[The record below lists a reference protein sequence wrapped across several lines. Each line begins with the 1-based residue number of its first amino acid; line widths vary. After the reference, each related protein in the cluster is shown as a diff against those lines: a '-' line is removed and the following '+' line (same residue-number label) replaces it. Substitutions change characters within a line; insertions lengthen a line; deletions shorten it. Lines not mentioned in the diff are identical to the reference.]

1 MAIDFKE
8 LTAFTCLQEK
18 FQYKVMPFDLTNAP
32 ITFQQLMQTVLRGL
46 EAFSLPYIDDVI
58 IFSTSFTDHLSHITS
73 VLSRLAG
80 AGLTVKQ
87 SKNAA
92 GVSGH
97 LTSLASMLAMA
108 NCPSQMQESLTSQTM
123 LSRPPNLLSN
133 HFLGSSLSILVLFP
147 PYHNT
152 LLS

>member
-1 MAIDFKE
+1 MANDSKE
-8 LTAFTCLQEK
+8 LTAFTCLQGK
-18 FQYKVMPFDLTNAP
+18 FQYKVMPFGLTNAP
-32 ITFQQLMQTVLRGL
+32 STFQQLMQTVLRGL
-46 EAFSLPYIDDVI
+46 EAFVLPYIDDVI

-80 AGLTVKQ
+80 AGPTVQ
-87 SKNAA
+87 SKCSWCFRSFDFL
-92 GVSGH
+92 GFHVSYGK
-97 LTSLASMLAMA
+97 S
-108 NCPSQMQESLTSQTM
+108 PSQMQESLTSQTM
-123 LSRPPNLLSN
+123 LSLPPNLLSN